1 MSTDELGGRRNRNG
15 RAKRRGPA
23 GRILVPVDF
32 SVCSLAALAHAA
44 AVARAARSTIDVL
57 HVWPLAHPLAIDSL
71 ASEPPG
77 GAPWGPVIELAETEA
92 GEALASVLSDLE
104 ARGVDEPHGRVEC
117 GEPAEVI
124 LRAAREGGYDLIVMG
139 THGHGG
145 MADRVRGGVA
155 EQVIRRSRCPVLTI
169 RVETSIAR
177 PDEAEAS

>member
-1 MSTDELGGRRNRNG
+1 MSTDELGGRRNRGG
-15 RAKRRGPA
+15 RASQPAPA

-44 AVARAARSTIDVL
+44 AVARASRSTIDVL
-57 HVWPLAHPLAIDSL
+57 HVWPLAHPLSIDAL
-71 ASEPPG
+71 ASDRA
-77 GAPWGPVIELAETEA
+77 GAPPWARVVELAETEA

-104 ARGVDEPHGRVEC
+104 ARGVDEPRGRVEC

-145 MADRVRGGVA
+145 VADRVRGGVA

-169 RVETSIAR
+169 RVETPLDRA
-177 PDEAEAS
+177 DGAEAS

>member
-1 MSTDELGGRRNRNG
+1 MSTDELGGRRNRDG
-15 RAKRRGPA
+15 RARRRGRA

-44 AVARAARSTIDVL
+44 QVARASHSTIDVL
-57 HVWPLAHPLAIDSL
+57 HVWPLAHPLALDAL
-71 ASEPPG
+71 APSTG
-77 GAPWGPVIELAETEA
+77 AAPWAHVIELAETEA

-104 ARGVDEPHGRVEC
+104 ARGVDAPRGRVEC

-145 MADRVRGGVA
+145 VADRVRGGVA

-169 RVETSIAR
+169 RVETPISR